1 MYNKML
7 KVMFVSFLK
16 EKVMEKLVEVSIT
29 TADELK
35 SILDVINDD
44 KKRDDP
50 GHRTAVQICVHVYI
64 QA

>member
-1 MYNKML
+1 
-7 KVMFVSFLK
+7 
-16 EKVMEKLVEVSIT
+16 MEKLVEVSIT